1 MIEVRNIET
10 APGLVFDVSVAGP
23 EDGEMV
29 LMLHGFVVSR
39 HYWNAQVE
47 ALAAAGYRA
56 VAPNQRGYAAG
67 ARPDTNDFEQYRME
81 RLIKDAFDIV
91 DRVGKPGQRFHLVG
105 HDWGGSLS
113 WEMADQ
119 QPERIISLSMLS
131 RPHPQSF
138 LRAMALPDGVQ
149 AKLSGHHT
157 AFLDPAAGDRLMA
170 DNAKWMRDRLTR
182 NGVPPHKIEEHMGV
196 LGNRPA
202 LEAALAWYRARG
214 VHQPVGPTKVPTLF
228 IWGDADDTVGR
239 VAAEG
244 TAEFID
250 APYTFIHL
258 PGVGHYAADQ
268 VPDKVNAALLAH
280 MAKYPA

>member
-1 MIEVRNIET
+1 MIEVLDVET

-23 EDGEMV
+23 EDGPIV

-47 ALAAAGYRA
+47 ALAASGFRA

-81 RLIKDAFDIV
+81 RLIQDAFDIV
-91 DRVGKPGQRFHLVG
+91 DRVGTPGQRIHLVG

-119 QPERIISLSMLS
+119 QPERIISLTMLS
-131 RPHPQSF
+131 RPHPAAF
-138 LRAMALPDGVQ
+138 LRAFAMPDGVQ
-149 AKLSGHHT
+149 ARLSGHHT
-157 AFLDPAAGDRLMA
+157 DFLDPTAGDRLMA
-170 DNAKWMRDRLTR
+170 DDAKWMRDRLKR

-214 VHQPVGPTKVPTLF
+214 VHKPVGPTRVPTLF
-228 IWGDADDTVGR
+228 LWGNVDDTVGR
-239 VAAEG
+239 VAAEDTG
-244 TAEFID
+244 EFIA
-250 APYTFIHL
+250 APYTFIEL

-268 VPDKVNAALLAH
+268 VPDQVNEALLAH
-280 MAKYPA
+280 VRKYSA